1 MKTFVYNGLLKLGD
15 FKNLVNYKILL
26 EDGGDIISEY
36 NGKELWILV
45 SSESDGCYVSMI
57 LSDLNTLLEIT
68 KKVIDNFKIKFYEI
82 DENEKQYSIV
92 ETMEKYGFGYI
103 NEVDKRKEKLE
114 SIKIRLDYEKFYKE
128 RNLIK

>member
-1 MKTFVYNGLLKLGD
+1 MKTFVYNGLLKLDD

>member
-1 MKTFVYNGLLKLGD
+1 MKTFVYEGLLRLDD
-15 FKNLVNYKILL
+15 FRNLVNYKILL
-26 EDGGDIISEY
+26 EDGDDIISEY

-45 SSESDGCYVSMI
+45 SSGCDGCYVSMI

-82 DENEKQYSIV
+82 DENEKQYNIV

>member
-1 MKTFVYNGLLKLGD
+1 MKTFVYKGLLRLDD
-15 FKNLVNYKILL
+15 FRNLVDYKILL
-26 EDGGDIISEY
+26 EDGDDIISEY

-45 SSESDGCYVSMI
+45 SSGFDGCYVSMI

-82 DENEKQYSIV
+82 DENEKQYNIV

>member
-1 MKTFVYNGLLKLGD
+1 MKTFVYKGLLKLDD
-15 FKNLVNYKILL
+15 FRNLVNYKILL
-26 EDGGDIISEY
+26 EDGDDIISEY

-45 SSESDGCYVSMI
+45 SSGSDGCYVSMI

>member
-1 MKTFVYNGLLKLGD
+1 MKTFVYNGLLRLDD
-15 FKNLVNYKILL
+15 FRNLVNYKILL
-26 EDGGDIISEY
+26 EDGDDIISEY

-82 DENEKQYSIV
+82 DENEKQYNIV